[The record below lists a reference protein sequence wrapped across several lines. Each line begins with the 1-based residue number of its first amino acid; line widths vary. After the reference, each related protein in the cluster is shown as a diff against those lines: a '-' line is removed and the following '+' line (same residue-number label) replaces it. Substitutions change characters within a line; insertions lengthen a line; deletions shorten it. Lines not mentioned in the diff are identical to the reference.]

1 MKSRKAPHQAVDTN
15 VLVAANGRDT
25 HADLECQLASVEI
38 LVAIQSD
45 KSLLL
50 DRGGEVL
57 AEYLKYSNFHGQ
69 PGVGDEFFRWA
80 FQNQG
85 VLVAIE
91 LHEHEERIWVEFPDL
106 AELQDFDPPDRKFV
120 ALALSHPNSSVV
132 NALDSDYVEAHTALV
147 AAGVDVIE
155 ICSHQL
161 KPAN

>member
-1 MKSRKAPHQAVDTN
+1 VSHRAVDTN

-25 HADLECQLASVEI
+25 HADLECQLASVDM
-38 LVAIQSD
+38 LVAIRSD

-57 AEYLKYSNFHGQ
+57 AEYLKYSNFSGQ

-85 VLVAIE
+85 VLVSVE
-91 LHEHEERIWVEFPDL
+91 LHKHEERVWVEFPDL
-106 AELQDFDPPDRKFV
+106 AELKDFDPPDRKFV
-120 ALALSHPNSSVV
+120 ALALTHPNSSVV
-132 NALDSDYVEAHTALV
+132 NALDSDYVESNTGLA

-161 KPAN
+161 KPAI